1 MVCEKRITSSR
12 ARRQA
17 RQPEQRHHQQ
27 AQQHHQ
33 QAQRLRQRAQQA
45 QRLQEQERAQEQEP
59 AQQPRE
65 PVPEQRLL
73 LFYHKRSWTLPAGR
87 PGERSISFI
96 FPLQSQIK
104 NPHQKSVRDLEIQPT
119 REILANRQKKTSH
132 GAISASCARA
142 CCSKATRHRPQA
154 MACVPHSPSRPR
166 TKAARSSDRF
176 PLASAR
182 SNASRASSALPDA
195 CKARPS
201 PIHHVPCR
209 GRLARALR

>member
-27 AQQHHQ
+27 AQ
-33 QAQRLRQRAQQA
+33 RLRQRAQQA
-45 QRLQEQERAQEQEP
+45 QRLQEQERAP

-166 TKAARSSDRF
+166 TKAARSSGRF